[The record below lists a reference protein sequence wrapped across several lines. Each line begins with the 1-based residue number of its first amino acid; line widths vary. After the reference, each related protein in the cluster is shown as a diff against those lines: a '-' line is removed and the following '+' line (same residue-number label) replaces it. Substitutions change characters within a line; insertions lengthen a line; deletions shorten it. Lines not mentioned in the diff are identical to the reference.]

1 MLGRRE
7 MVKDITEIQKE
18 HELFLIN
25 SVNMNTSEQ
34 KKHVDLALENVL
46 MLRDLTPEKFKV
58 TTLLHNML
66 NDFSG
71 LSSRSVSHI
80 TTARFTDSLYQAK
93 NSQDIYYV
101 PALLFPGYLGNTP
114 YSLCGLD
121 RNASYT
127 LCDHLYRTL
136 RMSGEISVSE
146 ISRNFDY
153 IKDTLKA
160 GLDDPISPIA
170 HQRYQ
175 AFVVFLYQ
183 CFDNI
188 PVSAQN
194 RQNIEAELRQSAV
207 FQPYLIAE
215 HRKRAQRTIGRDALF
230 TAINAYQTNSWV
242 GWFWNV
248 ALRGVFGKH
257 ESYTVAA
264 LKRLYAQNTTAT
276 DFLEQ
281 DIRECLQSEPK
292 HAQHRLAFFT
302 QPQTAVAYYGTD
314 KLLQKIDTGLTCGL
328 SR

>member
-1 MLGRRE
+1 M
-7 MVKDITEIQKE
+7 
-18 HELFLIN
+18 
-25 SVNMNTSEQ
+25 
-34 KKHVDLALENVL
+34 
-46 MLRDLTPEKFKV
+46 
-58 TTLLHNML
+58 
-66 NDFSG
+66 
-71 LSSRSVSHI
+71 
-80 TTARFTDSLYQAK
+80 
-93 NSQDIYYV
+93 
-101 PALLFPGYLGNTP
+101 
-114 YSLCGLD
+114 
-121 RNASYT
+121 
-127 LCDHLYRTL
+127 
-136 RMSGEISVSE
+136 
-146 ISRNFDY
+146 
-153 IKDTLKA
+153 
-160 GLDDPISPIA
+160 
-170 HQRYQ
+170 
-175 AFVVFLYQ
+175 
-183 CFDNI
+183 
-188 PVSAQN
+188 
-194 RQNIEAELRQSAV
+194 
-207 FQPYLIAE
+207 IAE